1 MASLV
6 FKSLFNRTTTP
17 KERRTRSRSR
27 SSNKASETILIV
39 DDSRTVVHMLKT
51 ALTQAGYTVLAAAD
65 GERGI
70 QLARSH
76 RPDLILMDVIMPGIN
91 GFQATRLLRKDQ
103 ITQDIP
109 IIIISGSEQATEK
122 VWVMRLGAN
131 DFIPKPIERGA
142 LFIKVEHILRES
154 ELAKLHKLNSAEN
167 TLSDPLYD

>member
-6 FKSLFNRTTTP
+6 LKNLFNRTTTQ
-17 KERRTRSRSR
+17 KDRRTRSRS
-27 SSNKASETILIV
+27 SNKPSATILIV

-51 ALTQAGYTVLAAAD
+51 ALTQAGYTTLAAAD

-91 GFQATRLLRKDQ
+91 GFQATRLLRKDP
-103 ITQDIP
+103 TTSDIP

-131 DFIPKPIERGA
+131 DFIPKPIERGP
-142 LFIKVEHILRES
+142 LFTKVEQILRES
-154 ELAKLHKLNSAEN
+154 ELAKLHKLKATEN
-167 TLSDPLYD
+167 NHSDPLYD

>member
-17 KERRTRSRSR
+17 KERRTRARST
-27 SSNKASETILIV
+27 NKASETILVV
-39 DDSRTVVHMLKT
+39 DDSRTVVHMLKS

-103 ITQDIP
+103 ITCDIP

-131 DFIPKPIERGA
+131 DFIPKPIERGS
-142 LFIKVEHILRES
+142 LFIKVEQVLKER
-154 ELAKLHKLNSAEN
+154 ELAKLNSVAVREN
-167 TLSDPLYD
+167 SLADPLYD

>member
-17 KERRTRSRSR
+17 KERRTRSRS
-27 SSNKASETILIV
+27 SSKATETVLIV

-51 ALTQAGYTVLAAAD
+51 ALSQAGYSTLAAAD

-103 ITQDIP
+103 STQDIP

-131 DFIPKPIERGA
+131 DFIPKPIERGS
-142 LFIKVEHILRES
+142 LFMKVEQVLRDKA
-154 ELAKLHKLNSAEN
+154 LAKLHKLKAAEN
-167 TLSDPLYD
+167 AHADPLYD

>member
-6 FKSLFNRTTTP
+6 FKSIFSRNTSP
-17 KERRTRSRSR
+17 KERRTRSRMTS
-27 SSNKASETILIV
+27 KASDTILIV

-51 ALTQAGYTVLAAAD
+51 ALTQAGYTTLAAAD

-91 GFQATRLLRKDQ
+91 GFQATRLLRKDPS
-103 ITQDIP
+103 TQEIP

-122 VWVMRLGAN
+122 IWVMRLGAN
-131 DFIPKPIERGA
+131 DFIPKPIERGT
-142 LFIKVEHILRES
+142 LFIKVEQILRER
-154 ELAKLHKLNSAEN
+154 ELAKLHKLELAEN
-167 TLSDPLYD
+167 SLSDPLYD

>member
-6 FKSLFNRTTTP
+6 FKGLFNRSTNP
-17 KERRTRSRSR
+17 KERRSRAR
-27 SSNKASETILIV
+27 SSDKATQTILVV
-39 DDSRTVVHMLKT
+39 DDSRTVVHMLKS

-103 ITQDIP
+103 ATQDIP

-131 DFIPKPIERGA
+131 GFIPKPIERGS
-142 LFIKVEHILRES
+142 LFMKVEQTLRES
-154 ELAKLHKLNSAEN
+154 ELAKLHKLNAADKSL
-167 TLSDPLYD
+167 TDPLYD

>member
-6 FKSLFNRTTTP
+6 FKSLFNRTTTT
-17 KERRTRSRSR
+17 KDRRTRLRA
-27 SSNKASETILIV
+27 SNKVSETILIV

-51 ALTQAGYTVLAAAD
+51 ALTQAGYTTLAAAD

-91 GFQATRLLRKDQ
+91 GFQATRILRKDV
-103 ITQDIP
+103 ITQEIP
-109 IIIISGSEQATEK
+109 IIIISGSEQATEQ

-131 DFIPKPIERGA
+131 GFIPKPIERGS
-142 LFIKVEHILRES
+142 LFVKVEQVLKER
-154 ELAKLHKLNSAEN
+154 ELAKLNELAVGANK
-167 TLSDPLYD
+167 LSDPLYD

>member
-6 FKSLFNRTTTP
+6 FKSLFNRTAPP
-17 KERRTRSRSR
+17 KERRDRSRKNNR
-27 SSNKASETILIV
+27 KISETILIV

-51 ALTQAGYTVLAAAD
+51 TLVQAGYKTLAAAD

-91 GFQATRLLRKDQ
+91 GFQATRLLRKDP
-103 ITQDIP
+103 TTNDIP

-131 DFIPKPIERGA
+131 DFIPKPIERGS
-142 LFIKVEHILRES
+142 LFVKVEQVLREK
-154 ELAKLHKLNSAEN
+154 ELAKINKISAGEN
-167 TLSDPLYD
+167 ELSDPLYD

>member
-17 KERRTRSRSR
+17 KERRTRSRS
-27 SSNKASETILIV
+27 SSKASETILIV
-39 DDSRTVVHMLKT
+39 DDSRTVVHMLKS
-51 ALTQAGYTVLAAAD
+51 ALTQAGYSTLAAAD

-91 GFQATRLLRKDQ
+91 GFQATRLLRKDA
-103 ITQDIP
+103 ITRDIP

-131 DFIPKPIERGA
+131 DFIPKPIERGS
-142 LFIKVEHILRES
+142 LFMKVEQILRES
-154 ELAKLHKLNSAEN
+154 ELAKLYKQNAAEN
-167 TLSDPLYD
+167 SLTDPLYD

>member
-1 MASLV
+1 MASLL

-17 KERRTRSRSR
+17 KERRTSSR
-27 SSNKASETILIV
+27 SSSQVTETILIV

-51 ALTQAGYTVLAAAD
+51 ALTQAGYTTLAAAD

-91 GFQATRLLRKDQ
+91 GFQATRLLRKDS
-103 ITQDIP
+103 ITADIP
-109 IIIISGSEQATEK
+109 IIIISGSEQATEQ

-131 DFIPKPIERGA
+131 GFIPKPIERGS
-142 LFIKVEHILRES
+142 LFVKVEQVLKEREL
-154 ELAKLHKLNSAEN
+154 EKLTEIARIDAAQ
-167 TLSDPLYD
+167 SDPLYD

>member
-6 FKSLFNRTTTP
+6 FKSLFNRSTTP
-17 KERRTRSRSR
+17 KERRTRSRS
-27 SSNKASETILIV
+27 SSKASETILIV
-39 DDSRTVVHMLKT
+39 DDSRTVVHMLKS
-51 ALTQAGYTVLAAAD
+51 ALSQAGYSTLAAAD

-91 GFQATRLLRKDQ
+91 GFQATRLLRKDP
-103 ITQDIP
+103 TTKDIP

-131 DFIPKPIERGA
+131 DFIPKPIERGP
-142 LFIKVEHILRES
+142 LFIKVEQVLRER
-154 ELAKLHKLNSAEN
+154 ELAKLNSAAIRDSS
-167 TLSDPLYD
+167 LADPLYD